1 MSMSAVNRT
10 ILAVIG
16 IALLLGGLLVLAGG
30 LDLYGR
36 LNATMPDGWPFT
48 SPHQP
53 VLSAATRADW
63 SDQAWFWPVVIA
75 VPAVVVVGAL
85 GWLYAQLH
93 RAGSSTVTVPVPG
106 GEGVALRMRKR
117 ALQDAV
123 ETEVIDL
130 PRVDKVTVR
139 ASGASHRL
147 LLRSTVRL
155 EPGADTARLVR
166 TLDDGPLENARTSLG
181 LAELPCRLRLTASVR
196 RRSAGPKARRVV

>member
-10 ILAVIG
+10 ILAVTG
-16 IALLLGGLLVLAGG
+16 IVLLLGGLLVLAGG

-36 LNATMPDGWPFT
+36 LDATMPDGWPFV

-53 VLSAATRADW
+53 VLATATRANW
-63 SDQAWFWPVVIA
+63 PHQGWFWPVVIA
-75 VPAVVVVGAL
+75 VPTVVVAGAL

-93 RAGSSTVTVPVPG
+93 RAGPSTVTVPVPG
-106 GEGVALRMRKR
+106 GAGVALRMRKR

-130 PRVDKVTVR
+130 PGVDKVTVR

-155 EPGADTARLVR
+155 APGADTARTVR
-166 TLDDGPLENARTSLG
+166 ALDAGPLDNARTSLG
-181 LAELPCRLRLTASVR
+181 LAELPCRLRLTASAR
-196 RRSAGPKARRVV
+196 RRSAEPKPPRVV